1 MEKTI
6 FDTQHLKKNYFKMA
20 APVVLGMI
28 VTLIYNL
35 ADTFFIAQTGN
46 TSLVAGVSVCSPVF
60 TALMAFGNIYGQG
73 GSSVISRLLGQ
84 DEKESVG
91 RISSFCFYIAILT
104 GILLAVL
111 MLALRTPLL
120 SVLGAKA
127 ETWTHASQY
136 YTVLAIGSPI
146 VVLSFIHSNLVRC
159 EGLASESMIGSIFG
173 TVVNIILDPILIS
186 VFGLGA
192 LGAAIA
198 TVLGYLCSDI
208 FFLFLLPKRSQC
220 LSVSL
225 RKCRVN
231 RNELG
236 QIFGIGTTS
245 AITNLMQSVTI
256 VLLNQSLLLYGNE
269 KIAAMG
275 IVLKINMIA
284 QLLLTGFAFGGVP
297 LFGYLY
303 GAGKK
308 EKLHELLR
316 FCLAFLCGLS
326 LVLTVL
332 LFVSAPGLISVFMK
346 DTQIITLGTPMLR
359 FQTAGTVFAAV
370 VLLMTVLFQAAGRIL
385 PAFIMSLSRQGI
397 VFIVLLILLRTFLGY
412 NGILAAQAAADLLS
426 ALLAVVLYRKA
437 MK

>member
-1 MEKTI
+1 MEETI
-6 FDTQHLKKNYFKMA
+6 FDTQHLKKTYFKMA
-20 APVVLGMI
+20 TPVVLGLI

-46 TSLVAGVSVCSPVF
+46 TSLVAGVSICSPVF

-73 GSSVISRLLGQ
+73 GSSVIARLLGQ
-84 DEKESVG
+84 DEKDAVE

-111 MLALRTPLL
+111 MLAFRAPLL
-120 SVLGAKA
+120 SILGAKA
-127 ETWTHASQY
+127 DTWTHASQY

-192 LGAAIA
+192 LGAAVA

-208 FFLFLLPKRSQC
+208 FFLFLLPKRTHC
-220 LSVSL
+220 LSVSI
-225 RKCRVN
+225 RKCHVN
-231 RNELG
+231 RNEFG

-245 AITNLMQSVTI
+245 ALTNLMQSVTI
-256 VLLNQSLLLYGNE
+256 ILLNQSLLLYGNE

-297 LFGYLY
+297 LLGYLY

-326 LVLTVL
+326 LALTVL
-332 LFVSAPGLISVFMK
+332 LFFSAPGLISVFMK
-346 DTQIITLGTPMLR
+346 DAQIIALGTPMLR
-359 FQTAGTVFAAV
+359 LQVTGTVFAAV
-370 VLLMTVLFQAAGRIL
+370 VLLMTVLFQATGRIL

-397 VFIVLLILLRTFLGY
+397 IFIVLLILLRTLWGY

-426 ALLAVVLYRKA
+426 ALLAIGLYRKT

>member
-1 MEKTI
+1 MEETI
-6 FDTQHLKKNYFKMA
+6 FDTQHLKTTYFKMA
-20 APVVLGMI
+20 TPVVLGMI
-28 VTLIYNL
+28 VTLTYNL

-426 ALLAVVLYRKA
+426 ALLAIVLYRKT